1 MIYTL
6 QGKIVDK
13 QSRYIILEVGDI
25 GFKVLTTLATTDIL
39 PPVGERVKLF
49 CFMQVREDGI
59 DLYGFLDEKTLH
71 LFELFNTISGIG
83 PRSALNILGVANVDE
98 LLASIKEGRSDLLS
112 KASGVG
118 GKTAERIILELKN
131 KVDVGGSEHV
141 VAKMESDD
149 EVLEALA
156 TIGYPRNKISSVL
169 SKLDP
174 KKKSTEERF
183 KEALKMLK

>member
-6 QGKIVDK
+6 QGKVVEK
-13 QSRYIILEVGDI
+13 QLKFIILEVGEI
-25 GFKVLTTLATTDIL
+25 GFKVMTTLATVDTL
-39 PPVGERVKLF
+39 PQAGGRVKLF
-49 CFMQVREDGI
+49 CSMHVKEDGI

-71 LFELFNTISGIG
+71 LFELFTTISGIG
-83 PRSALNILGVANVDE
+83 PKSALNILGVARIE
-98 LLASIKEGRSDLLS
+98 EILASIKEGRSDLLS

-131 KVDVGGSEHV
+131 KVDVGGAEHV